1 MVPSLQSIFSTPSSA
16 VGRVEKATS
25 RLLLSPDWMMNM
37 DICNSINSDPWK
49 AKAFVKAVRMRLQNS
64 NSKVQFLALTLLE
77 AMIKN
82 CDDFVHFQ
90 VVERGILPEMVKI
103 ARKSKNK
110 EVREKI
116 LVLLESWQEKF
127 RGSNGR
133 YPQFYN
139 TYAELKRSGVQFPET
154 PNNNDL
160 ILTLTGP
167 ITNQP
172 QISYKIPTN
181 AIGKLHHV
189 ISETGHFSL
198 SDLYNIRRAMELFDN
213 MLEAVNPND
222 HKAIEDE
229 VITDLAK
236 QCEINQKK
244 LVQLINSTG
253 NDRLLVEALR
263 LNDSLQNLL
272 SKHDSLV
279 SRSSLP
285 PEKAHALPI
294 LSLPPPAP
302 AMSYQFDDEK
312 EEEDGFSALANR
324 SSISKSTVFQDVSDK
339 SNELTTRTSA
349 KNSSENVTSVANN
362 ALVLVDSPA
371 PVSASK
377 KEQDMIDLL
386 SLTLSPTQS
395 PQTPPLN
402 QSRNPFSD
410 SLGWEKF
417 LNYPHPLMSNEGF
430 TAYNSYVAPWA
441 RPAVAQS
448 PEISPLFHQKV
459 QQHSS
464 NHFPPSWIATEGNYN
479 PFLST
484 TYNQY

>member
-16 VGRVEKATS
+16 IGRVEKATS
-25 RLLLSPDWMMNM
+25 RLLLSPDCMMNV

-49 AKAFVKAVRMRLQNS
+49 AKAFVKAVRMRLQNR

-77 AMIKN
+77 TMIEN

-110 EVREKI
+110 EVIEKI

-154 PNNNDL
+154 PKINDL
-160 ILTLTGP
+160 ILTLAGP

-181 AIGKLHHV
+181 AIGRPHQV
-189 ISETGHFSL
+189 ISET
-198 SDLYNIRRAMELFDN
+198 DLYNIRRAMELFDN

-222 HKAIEDE
+222 HKAIKDE

-253 NDRLLVEALR
+253 NDGLLAEALR

-294 LSLPPPAP
+294 VSLPPPAP

-371 PVSASK
+371 PVSTSK

-386 SLTLSPTQS
+386 SLTLSP
-395 PQTPPLN
+395 QTSPLN
-402 QSRNPFSD
+402 QSQNPFSD
-410 SLGWEKF
+410 SLGWEKHR
-417 LNYPHPLMSNEGF
+417 NYPHPLMSNEGY

-448 PEISPLFHQKV
+448 PEISPLVHQKV
-459 QQHSS
+459 QQYSS
-464 NHFPPSWIATEGNYN
+464 NHFPPSWITAEGNYN

>member
-16 VGRVEKATS
+16 IGRVEKATS

-49 AKAFVKAVRMRLQNS
+49 AKAFVKALRMRLQNR

-77 AMIKN
+77 TMIMN

-103 ARKSKNK
+103 ARKSKSK

-116 LVLLESWQEKF
+116 LELLESWQEKF

-154 PNNNDL
+154 PKNNEL

-172 QISYKIPTN
+172 QISYKIPTD
-181 AIGKLHHV
+181 AIGRLHQV

-198 SDLYNIRRAMELFDN
+198 SDLYNIRRAMELFDH

-222 HKAIEDE
+222 HKAIKDE

-272 SKHDSLV
+272 SKHDFLV

-285 PEKAHALPI
+285 PKKAHPLPI
-294 LSLPPPAP
+294 VSLPPPAP
-302 AMSYQFDDEK
+302 VMSCQFDDEK

-324 SSISKSTVFQDVSDK
+324 SSISKSTVFQDVS
-339 SNELTTRTSA
+339 A
-349 KNSSENVTSVANN
+349 KNSSENITSVANN
-362 ALVLVDSPA
+362 ALVLVDSPT
-371 PVSASK
+371 PVSTSK
-377 KEQDMIDLL
+377 KEQDMIDLF
-386 SLTLSPTQS
+386 SLTLSPNQF

-402 QSRNPFSD
+402 QSQNPFMD
-410 SLGWEKF
+410 SLGWEKP
-417 LNYPHPLMSNEGF
+417 LNHPHPLMSNEGY

-448 PEISPLFHQKV
+448 PEITPFFHQKIE
-459 QQHSS
+459 QYSY
-464 NHFPPSWIATEGNYN
+464 NHFSPSWIATEGNYN

>member
-1 MVPSLQSIFSTPSSA
+1 MVLSLQSIFSTPSSA
-16 VGRVEKATS
+16 IGRVEKATS

-49 AKAFVKAVRMRLQNS
+49 AKAFVKALRTRLQNR

-77 AMIKN
+77 TMIMN

-116 LVLLESWQEKF
+116 LELLESWQEKF

-154 PNNNDL
+154 PKNNDL

-172 QISYKIPTN
+172 QISYKIPTD
-181 AIGKLHHV
+181 AIGRLHQV

-222 HKAIEDE
+222 HKAIKDE
-229 VITDLAK
+229 VIADLAK

-272 SKHDSLV
+272 SKHDFLV

-285 PEKAHALPI
+285 PEKAHPLPI
-294 LSLPPPAP
+294 VSLPSPAP
-302 AMSYQFDDEK
+302 AMSYQFNDEK

-324 SSISKSTVFQDVSDK
+324 SSISKSTVFQD
-339 SNELTTRTSA
+339 LSA
-349 KNSSENVTSVANN
+349 KNSSENITSVANN
-362 ALVLVDSPA
+362 ALVLVDSPT
-371 PVSASK
+371 PVSTSK

-386 SLTLSPTQS
+386 SLTLSPNQS
-395 PQTPPLN
+395 HQTPPLN
-402 QSRNPFSD
+402 QSQNPFSD
-410 SLGWEKF
+410 SLGWEKH
-417 LNYPHPLMSNEGF
+417 LNHPHPLMSNEGY

-441 RPAVAQS
+441 RPAAAQS
-448 PEISPLFHQKV
+448 PEISPFFHQKV
-459 QQHSS
+459 EQYSS